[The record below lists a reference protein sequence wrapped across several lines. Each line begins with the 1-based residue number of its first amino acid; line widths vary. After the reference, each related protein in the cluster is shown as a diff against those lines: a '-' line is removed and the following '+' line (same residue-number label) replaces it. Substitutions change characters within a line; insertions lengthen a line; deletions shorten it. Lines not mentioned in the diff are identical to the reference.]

1 MMSRMSSILTLDITL
16 QRRYGFYYA
25 GIFVTLVWIVLLKL
39 LPASWYGMA
48 VPFVIFVDLGV
59 IGLYFL
65 AGQFIFEKM
74 EGTLNA
80 LVVSPLRFREYLL
93 SKLITLTLLSWII
106 SMIVAVVTVGL
117 SFNILIFS
125 LGVITTS
132 VLVLSV
138 GMFAVIPYSSISSFI
153 MPSQLYLIPITL
165 PIIDF
170 IGWIQSPLVYL
181 IPTHASLLLL
191 KGAFSSIGPWDLVYS
206 LVYPPLWI
214 VLFFI
219 VSEKRFH
226 KYVIAGGSS
235 SVRPEGGKKKDE

>member
-1 MMSRMSSILTLDITL
+1 MMRRMSSMFTLDITL

-25 GIFVTLVWIVLLKL
+25 GAFVTLVWIVLLKL

-48 VPFVIFVDLGV
+48 VPFVIFIDLGV

-65 AGQFIFEKM
+65 AGQVIFEKM

-80 LVVSPLRFREYLL
+80 LVVSPLRFREYVL
-93 SKLITLTLLSWII
+93 SKLITLTLLSWVI
-106 SMIVAVVTVGL
+106 SMIVAVVTVGI
-117 SFNILIFS
+117 SFSVVIFS

-191 KGAFSSIGPWDLVYS
+191 KGAFTSISTWNLLYS
-206 LVYPPLWI
+206 LIYPPLWVVMFF
-214 VLFFI
+214 VL
-219 VSEKRFH
+219 SEKRFH
-226 KYVIAGGSS
+226 RYVIAGGAVAGS
-235 SVRPEGGKKKDE
+235 PEGGEADE